1 MLRLPTLARRALL
14 AVVAL
19 TAATV
24 GTLHQGVTAS
34 ALSDVRWIGSWT
46 TAPQG
51 VVGAPSQYSNQTLR
65 LIVRTTAGG
74 NQVRVRLSN
83 EIGTQRIV
91 IGSAHIALRSVAE
104 SIDPTTDRALT
115 FGGVASITVPAGAP
129 VLSDPV
135 ELDVPP
141 LSELAVSIYLP
152 HPTPV
157 STVHLLG
164 LQTSYVSAPDSG
176 DLTGAATLPTSLP
189 IGSWPLLTGVHVKAS
204 KRAGAIVVLGDSI
217 TDGVG
222 SSVDANRRWP
232 DMLSERLQV
241 RPNLDQL
248 AVLNQGIIGNR
259 LLRPG
264 TGAVAQLLG
273 AAASRGSIAT
283 LSPSLAYVYLIVLL
297 GINDIGV
304 DPGQVVVSDDVW
316 RQIRGRQGFRFER
329 LGNRD
334 LKDVGLLDLYLVTL
348 DENPAGTSGSTTE
361 ARSQHSQKRKQKIRS
376 IAVLPFADLSVER
389 DQEHFSDGVAEEILN
404 ALSKIRG
411 LHVRGEDVLF
421 CLSRNEPGRARDW
434 PASRSRDTSRWE
446 HPKIRKACPH
456 QRAIG

>member
-1 MLRLPTLARRALL
+1 MLGLDTLARRALL
-14 AVVAL
+14 AAVAL
-19 TAATV
+19 TVATV
-24 GTLHQGVTAS
+24 GTLPQGVTAS
-34 ALSDVRWIGSWT
+34 ALSHGRWIGSWT

-65 LIVRTTAGG
+65 LIVRTTVGG

-83 EIGTQRIV
+83 ELGTQRMV

-204 KRAGAIVVLGDSI
+204 ERADAIVVLGDSI

-232 DMLSERLQV
+232 DMLSDRLQA
-241 RPNLDQL
+241 RPNLDHL

-273 AAASRGSIAT
+273 AAG
-283 LSPSLAYVYLIVLL
+283 LARFDRDVVAQPGVRYAIVLL
-297 GINDIGV
+297 GINDIGAPASEAVTV
-304 DPGQVVVSDDVW
+304 DELIAGYRQLIERAHQRGITIFGATLPPFEGATMPGFYTPEGEQK
-316 RQIRGRQGFRFER
+316 RQAINEWIRRSGEYDGVIDFDRALRDPHHRTR
-329 LGNRD
+329 L
-334 LKDVGLLDLYLVTL
+334 LPLYDSGDHLHPN
-348 DENPAGTSGSTTE
+348 DAGTQAMAE
-361 ARSQHSQKRKQKIRS
+361 A
-376 IAVLPFADLSVER
+376 VPL
-389 DQEHFSDGVAEEILN
+389 
-404 ALSKIRG
+404 
-411 LHVRGEDVLF
+411 
-421 CLSRNEPGRARDW
+421 
-434 PASRSRDTSRWE
+434 RWF
-446 HPKIRKACPH
+446 RLD
-456 QRAIG
+456 

>member
-1 MLRLPTLARRALL
+1 MLGLDTLARRAML
-14 AVVAL
+14 AAVAL
-19 TAATV
+19 TVATV

-34 ALSDVRWIGSWT
+34 ALSDGRWIGSWT

-51 VVGAPSQYSNQTLR
+51 VVGAPSRYSNQTLR
-65 LIVRTTAGG
+65 LIVRTTVGG

-83 EIGTQRIV
+83 ELGTQLIV

-104 SIDPTTDRALT
+104 SIDPTTDRALS
-115 FGGVASITVPAGAP
+115 FGGVGSITVPAGAP

-141 LSELAVSIYLP
+141 SSELAVSIYLP

-164 LQTSYVSAPDSG
+164 LQTSLRVRARLGGSHG
-176 DLTGAATLPTSLP
+176 DCHSATLPP
-189 IGSWPLLTGVHVKAS
+189 IGSWPLLTAVHVKAS

-241 RPNLDQL
+241 RPNLDHL

-273 AAASRGSIAT
+273 AAGLARFDRDVVAQPGVYVYASR
-283 LSPSLAYVYLIVLL
+283 
-297 GINDIGV
+297 
-304 DPGQVVVSDDVW
+304 
-316 RQIRGRQGFRFER
+316 
-329 LGNRD
+329 
-334 LKDVGLLDLYLVTL
+334 
-348 DENPAGTSGSTTE
+348 
-361 ARSQHSQKRKQKIRS
+361 
-376 IAVLPFADLSVER
+376 
-389 DQEHFSDGVAEEILN
+389 
-404 ALSKIRG
+404 
-411 LHVRGEDVLF
+411 
-421 CLSRNEPGRARDW
+421 
-434 PASRSRDTSRWE
+434 ASWY
-446 HPKIRKACPH
+446 
-456 QRAIG
+456 Q